1 MGDGGGRDPRLRSA
15 MAGLQVGLAIRRPT
29 PAAAIDAIL
38 EMEKAGI
45 ETAWSTGGGV
55 GGDTLTLFGA
65 VAPGTS
71 RIVLGT
77 SIVPTYPRHPT
88 VLASQA
94 LIVEGL
100 APGRLRL
107 GIGPSHRPTMV
118 DAYGLDMG
126 RPLAHLREYL
136 TVLRALLWEGRAD
149 FDGTYLHVHTALPSE
164 APPPR
169 TPLPISALR
178 VGAFRL
184 AGEIADGA
192 ISWMCPVPYLVE
204 RAKPALAAGAEAAG
218 RARPPLI
225 GHVPVAVHDDPA
237 AVRAAARA
245 QLSLYGRLP
254 FYAGM
259 FADAGFPVA
268 SDGTM
273 SDALFDELVVSGD
286 PDVVAQRLTAVQA
299 AGVDELLVTHVA
311 VDDRVTEEARLLRVL
326 GQLARK

>member
-1 MGDGGGRDPRLRSA
+1 
-15 MAGLQVGLAIRRPT
+15 MAGLHVGFALRRPS
-29 PAAAIDAIL
+29 PATAIEAIVEL
-38 EMEKAGI
+38 ESAGI

-65 VAPGTS
+65 AAPRTS
-71 RIVLGT
+71 RILLGT

-118 DAYGLDMG
+118 DSYGLDMG

-149 FDGTYLHVHTALPSE
+149 FDGTYLHVHAPLPSE
-164 APPPR
+164 APPPQ

-192 ISWMCPVPYLVE
+192 ISWMCPVPYLVDQA
-204 RAKPALAAGAEAAG
+204 RPALAAGAQAAG

-225 GHVPVAVHDDPA
+225 GHVPVALHADRN
-237 AVRAAARA
+237 AVRAAAQA
-245 QLSLYGRLP
+245 QLSTYGRLP

-259 FADAGFPVA
+259 FSDAGYPVA

-273 SDALFDELVVSGD
+273 PDTLFDELVVSGD
-286 PDVVAQRLTAVQA
+286 ADAVAQRLSAIQA
-299 AGVDELLVTHVA
+299 AGVDELLVTHVP
-311 VDDRVTEEARLLRVL
+311 VDDRTAEEAALVGLLGRLA
-326 GQLARK
+326 QH

>member
-1 MGDGGGRDPRLRSA
+1 
-15 MAGLQVGLAIRRPT
+15 MAGLHVGFALRRPS
-29 PAAAIDAIL
+29 PAAAIDMIVELAS
-38 EMEKAGI
+38 AGI
-45 ETAWSTGGGV
+45 ETAWSTSGGV

-65 VAPGTS
+65 AAPRTS
-71 RIVLGT
+71 RILLGT

-88 VLASQA
+88 VLAAQA

-118 DAYGLDMG
+118 DSYGLDMG

-136 TVLRALLWEGRAD
+136 TVLRELLWDGRAD
-149 FDGTYLHVHTALPSE
+149 FDGAYLRVHASLPSE

-184 AGEIADGA
+184 AGEIADGG
-192 ISWMCPVPYLVE
+192 ISWMSPVPYLIE
-204 RAKPALAAGAEAAG
+204 QARPAMVAGAEAAG

-225 GHVPVAVHDDPA
+225 GHVPVAMHTDRN

-245 QLSLYGRLP
+245 QLSTYGQLP

-259 FADAGFPVA
+259 FADAGYPVA

-286 PDVVAQRLTAVQA
+286 PDAIAQRLSAIQA
-299 AGVDELLVTHVA
+299 AGVDEILVTHVPI
-311 VDDRVTEEARLLRVL
+311 DDRAGEEAALVGLLGR
-326 GQLARK
+326 LARG